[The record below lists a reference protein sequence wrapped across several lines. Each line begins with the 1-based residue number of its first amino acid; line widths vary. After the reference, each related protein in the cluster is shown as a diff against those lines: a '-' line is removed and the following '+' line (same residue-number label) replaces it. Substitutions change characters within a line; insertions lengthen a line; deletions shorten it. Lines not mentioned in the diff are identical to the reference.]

1 MRVRLMAAAAVVA
14 AAGSVVAVMAQEA
27 RGRRAPGRPDPA
39 ALRAELGLT
48 DEQAAQ
54 MEKTWADGRKLAI
67 RQRADLA
74 IARIELEELMNA
86 PVVDQKAID
95 ARVKAVADLQAAQ
108 LKARTD
114 QRLAMRRILSPEQQE
129 KMKQL
134 LKQRRAER
142 GPRPADWRGRR
153 PARSG
158 APAPGPGGP
167 WPGQSEEN
175 DDPAAPEPPR

>member
-1 MRVRLMAAAAVVA
+1 MRVQLMAAVAVVA
-14 AAGSVVAVMAQEA
+14 VAGSVVAQAA
-27 RGRRAPGRPDPA
+27 RGRRAPRRPDPA
-39 ALRAELGLT
+39 ALRAELGLS

-54 MEKTWADGRKLAI
+54 MEKIGADGRKLAI

-114 QRLAMRRILSPEQQE
+114 QRLALRRILTPEQQE
-129 KMKQL
+129 
-134 LKQRRAER
+134 
-142 GPRPADWRGRR
+142 
-153 PARSG
+153 
-158 APAPGPGGP
+158 
-167 WPGQSEEN
+167 
-175 DDPAAPEPPR
+175 